1 LRRYL
6 GWLKER
12 NEFWFRRRD
21 ETIALRREY
30 KKDRNPHNYEL
41 DYYTERIAYND
52 GLVVVE
58 ALVCK
63 LIETLE
69 NNPFP
74 GEKKRVLD
82 IALECFPEAKVM
94 LQPKVFSKGVR
105 LWLEIFEIG
114 EIDHTDRLRFPVKD
128 EELDVIEVEKLLQ
141 ENVREDGTILAANIP
156 EILKVAKESKT
167 YRAIRDKLEERG
179 WVWKQRREGGKVV
192 KVVFAPLGVT
202 SSGP

>member
-1 LRRYL
+1 M
-6 GWLKER
+6 KER

-30 KKDRNPHNYEL
+30 KKDRSPHNYEL

-74 GEKKRVLD
+74 GELKRVLN

-94 LQPKVFSKGVR
+94 LQPKVFSKGAR

-114 EIDHTDRLRFPVKD
+114 EIDHTDRLRFPVK
-128 EELDVIEVEKLLQ
+128 EGEIEVSEAEKLLH
-141 ENVREDGTILAANIP
+141 ENVREDGTILAAEIP
-156 EILKVAKESKT
+156 KVLNLEANSKV
-167 YRAIRDKLEERG
+167 YRTVKSKLEERG
-179 WVWKQRREGGKVV
+179 WRWVVRKESGKAVRVV
-192 KVVFAPLGVT
+192 IAP
-202 SSGP
+202 